1 MDNFYYN
8 MKISYLLFTAIL
20 FVALL
25 EPSSHYLLTYLHTY
39 LLPIIPMWHIGQQRN
54 ISSKTSVI
62 RTQFLLIQTIIMYMY
77 FLKQI
82 KGASF

>member
-25 EPSSHYLLTYLHTY
+25 EPSSHYLLTYL
-39 LLPIIPMWHIGQQRN
+39 LPIMPMWHIGQQRN
-54 ISSKTSVI
+54 LSTKTVLLEPSSYLSW
-62 RTQFLLIQTIIMYMY
+62 L
-77 FLKQI
+77 
-82 KGASF
+82 